1 MRLACIATCTSSDC
15 QQTTDNAFTKVSS
28 VKMFKAKREVI
39 VAAVFLLGIA
49 HQGAGKTAALE
60 NSAVPYIPPENELYD
75 FMNVFREGALFLYGS
90 GPDTIIMMFRRPQCT
105 SGYHFFVLLL

>member
-1 MRLACIATCTSSDC
+1 
-15 QQTTDNAFTKVSS
+15 
-28 VKMFKAKREVI
+28 MFKAKQEVI

-90 GPDTIIMMFRRPQCT
+90 GPDTITMMFRRPQCT
-105 SGYHFFVLLL
+105 SGNQVFLFILLFFLL